1 MKIEIE
7 KISLVHDFVNNE
19 REIKVNL
26 STGSEV
32 TIIPCHESYE
42 QYGGTLAELQVT
54 CLVAEQYN
62 AWLHGDDNI
71 E

>member
-32 TIIPCHESYE
+32 TIIPCYESYE

-54 CLVAEQYN
+54 YYVAEKYN
-62 AWLHGDDNI
+62 AWLHEDDDI